1 MRRFIC
7 NYIIYI
13 YYKFVFCNHNT
24 MRGSCCLRC
33 IHLLFLLIFLLSIS
47 TLSINLYL
55 STFSINL
62 SLPDLSL
69 SFYVST
75 SPTSLSHSVTFCHIL
90 SHSVTF
96 CHILS
101 HSVTFCHILSHSV
114 TYQLFINS
122 LSTLCQLVSALST
135 SVAAWRLPLL
145 ASQNASTF
153 HDISTFRPFDRF
165 EVPMPQEGR
174 SNAENSPPSC
184 RSQGNVKS
192 LSSRTSKVKTKV

>member
-1 MRRFIC
+1 MRLNIYTYIHVVIRRNMYTC
-7 NYIIYI
+7 VDSYVIIYI
-13 YYKFVFCNHNT
+13 YYKLVFCNHNT

-75 SPTSLSHSVTFCHIL
+75 SPTSPTSLSL
-90 SHSVTF
+90 
-96 CHILS
+96 
-101 HSVTFCHILSHSV
+101 
-114 TYQLFINS
+114 INS
-122 LSTLCQLVSALST
+122 LPTCLALST

-153 HDISTFRPFDRF
+153 RHFAIDSRSSALVSKCLCSPR
-165 EVPMPQEGR
+165 EGR
-174 SNAENSPPSC
+174 PNAETSPPSC
-184 RSQGNVKS
+184 RSRGNVKN
-192 LSSRTSKVKTKV
+192 LSSRTSKV

>member
-1 MRRFIC
+1 MWKQLWKKQFEMRLNIYT
-7 NYIIYI
+7 YIHVVIRRNMYTCVDSYVII
-13 YYKFVFCNHNT
+13 YYKLVFCNHNT

-75 SPTSLSHSVTFCHIL
+75 SPTSPTSLSL
-90 SHSVTF
+90 
-96 CHILS
+96 
-101 HSVTFCHILSHSV
+101 
-114 TYQLFINS
+114 INS
-122 LSTLCQLVSALST
+122 LPTCLALST

-153 HDISTFRPFDRF
+153 RHRLSLFDPRF
-165 EVPMPQEGR
+165 EVPMFAPRR
-174 SNAENSPPSC
+174 SPKCWNLPAIVQVPRKCKEPFF
-184 RSQGNVKS
+184 KDE
-192 LSSRTSKVKTKV
+192 

>member
-1 MRRFIC
+1 MRLNIYTYIHVVIRRNMYTC
-7 NYIIYI
+7 VDSYVIIYI
-13 YYKFVFCNHNT
+13 YYKLVFCNHNT

-75 SPTSLSHSVTFCHIL
+75 SPTSPTSLSL
-90 SHSVTF
+90 
-96 CHILS
+96 
-101 HSVTFCHILSHSV
+101 
-114 TYQLFINS
+114 INS
-122 LSTLCQLVSALST
+122 LPTCLALST

-153 HDISTFRPFDRF
+153 RHFAIDSRSSTLVSKCLCSPR
-165 EVPMPQEGR
+165 EGR
-174 SNAENSPPSC
+174 PNAETSPPSC
-184 RSQGNVKS
+184 RSRGNVKN
-192 LSSRTSKVKTKV
+192 LSSRTSKV